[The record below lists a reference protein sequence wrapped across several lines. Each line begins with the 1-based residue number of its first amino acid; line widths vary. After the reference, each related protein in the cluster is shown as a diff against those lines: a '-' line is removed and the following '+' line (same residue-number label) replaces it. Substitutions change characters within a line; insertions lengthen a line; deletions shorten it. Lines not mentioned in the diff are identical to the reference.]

1 MDRRAFG
8 ASLIGGV
15 FALGAAPAVAQR
27 RRAPMNM
34 AMGPAERR
42 HATDTLAIGAVAL
55 ATSRLAQSRGN
66 HPLVRQFAQFEIEE
80 STTLSEIIGE
90 LSGLAPPPPAPADRR
105 VIDQLQDAR
114 GASFDRLFITG
125 QIDAHQRARGV
136 QERYLSQGR
145 NTHHRHIAMLSRGR
159 ILEHLRE
166 LELIRD
172 LRS

>member
-1 MDRRAFG
+1 MDRRTFG
-8 ASLIGGV
+8 ASLIGGAL
-15 FALGAAPAVAQR
+15 ALGAAPAVAQR

-42 HATDTLAIGAVAL
+42 HAMDTLMIGSAAL

-80 STTLSEIIGE
+80 NTTLAQIIGE
-90 LSGLAPPPPAPADRR
+90 LSGMVPPPPAPRDRQLL
-105 VIDQLQDAR
+105 DQLQDAR

-125 QIDAHQRARGV
+125 QIDAHQRARQV
-136 QERYLSQGR
+136 QERYLAQGR